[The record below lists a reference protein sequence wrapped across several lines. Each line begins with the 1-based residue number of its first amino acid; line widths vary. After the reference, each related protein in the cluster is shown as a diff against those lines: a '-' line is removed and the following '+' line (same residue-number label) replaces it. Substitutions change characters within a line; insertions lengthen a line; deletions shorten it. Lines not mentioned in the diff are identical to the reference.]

1 MAYKKFT
8 LYFKW
13 IDQIIYEIITNQFT
27 PFPVAAHLAYFYA
40 SNLSL
45 EVITDVPI
53 LQITFHYNFF
63 LLILKTCL
71 LKKNCLYIYR
81 EKNVAI

>member
-27 PFPVAAHLAYFYA
+27 PFPVAAPLAYFYA

-71 LKKNCLYIYR
+71 LKKNCLYI
-81 EKNVAI
+81 

>member
-1 MAYKKFT
+1 MN
-8 LYFKW
+8 
-13 IDQIIYEIITNQFT
+13 TNQFT
-27 PFPVAAHLAYFYA
+27 PFPVAAPLAYFYA